1 MRPMIT
7 IECTWC
13 DAELALES
21 LNALSVEC
29 RECQVSVEI
38 APDPEPIA
46 IAA

>member
-1 MRPMIT
+1 MIT

-13 DAELALES
+13 DAELALDS
-21 LNALSVEC
+21 LDASSVDCPNC
-29 RECQVSVEI
+29 RINVEI

>member
-1 MRPMIT
+1 MII
-7 IECTWC
+7 IECAWC

-21 LNALSVEC
+21 LDAPSVDCPDC
-29 RECQVSVEI
+29 RITVEI